1 MRVVTRFSL
10 LRSVLLLILGLVL
23 SSIITMADE
32 APRDPWRQPFASNSI
47 WNLPVP
53 SGALYAPAHFAPAPV
68 LPETEYF
75 VRTDDA
81 TPMRPV
87 YFPGSPFRATGT
99 QLSWLK
105 EMRVPD
111 GFTVADISLNPYR
124 TPNACSAFV
133 HFPSGDIVQLQPT
146 TRLQPQGPI
155 WGFPKIGENISRQGE
170 TGSHYGSG
178 LSTFGGSIRARE
190 LTDGEPIRHA
200 LKLLVQGSRYLYR
213 GVPDGP
219 DPKGFGYHWPAIC
232 CDGYAHQ
239 PLEKNGYGGTD
250 PLIAMGSLVALD
262 VDPSTLR
269 LTDPRA
275 VKLAQALRGYGAY
288 IVDDSAYNNYALAV
302 SSDAVSELVKVPQP
316 DLQKIVAALSVIT
329 NTSRNAKKGPGNPY
343 LPLLPEIAPET
354 K

>member
-1 MRVVTRFSL
+1 MTRFGPL
-10 LRSVLLLILGLVL
+10 YSVLLSILGLAL
-23 SSIITMADE
+23 SNLITMADE
-32 APRDPWRQPFASNSI
+32 APRDPWRQPFASDSI
-47 WNLPVP
+47 WNLPVA
-53 SGALYAPAHFAPAPV
+53 SGAAYAPAHFAPAPV
-68 LPETEYF
+68 SPETEYF

-111 GFTVADISLNPYR
+111 EFTVADISLHPYL

-146 TRLQPQGPI
+146 TRLQSQGPI
-155 WGFPKIGENISRQGE
+155 WGFPKTGENIRGQGE
-170 TGSHYGSG
+170 QGSHYGSG
-178 LSTFGGSIRARE
+178 LSTFGGSIRAGE
-190 LTDGEPIRHA
+190 LTGDGPIRHA

-232 CDGYAHQ
+232 CDRYAHQ
-239 PLEKNGYGGTD
+239 PPGKDGYGGTN

-262 VDPSTLR
+262 LDPATLR

-275 VKLAQALRGYGAY
+275 IKLAQALRDYGAY
-288 IVDDSAYNNYALAV
+288 IVDDTAWNNYALAI
-302 SSDAVSELVKVPQP
+302 SSDAVSELETIPQP
-316 DLQKIVAALSVIT
+316 DLQKIVAALSVVT
-329 NTSRNAKKGPGNPY
+329 NTSPAAKKGPGHPR